1 MERRKSPRYSIYLRV
16 YFPEHD
22 LWGFTK
28 NISLDGCFVQ
38 TVETIS
44 AGFLADLLLEL
55 PVVGVVALKGYIHHS
70 GSQGDGVGMQFVQV
84 RFAPEQSDYYAIYTD
99 FLKIMPELE
108 KVRIDYLDKVQ
119 KGLLKL
125 QTMPEKKDG

>member
-38 TVETIS
+38 TAETIS

-55 PVVGVVALKGYIHHS
+55 PVVGVVSLKGYIHHS
-70 GSQGDGVGMQFVQV
+70 GTDGEGMGMQFVQV
-84 RFAPEQSDYYAIYTD
+84 RFAPEQSDYYGLYAD
-99 FLKIMPELE
+99 FIKLMPEME
-108 KVRIDYLDKVQ
+108 RIRANYIDMVQ

-125 QTMPEKKDG
+125 QTLPEKEGA

>member
-1 MERRKSPRYSIYLRV
+1 MERRKSQRYPVYLKV

-22 LWGFTK
+22 QWGYTK

-38 TVETIS
+38 TSKPIS
-44 AGFLADLLLEL
+44 QGFLADLLVEL

-70 GSQGDGVGMQFVQV
+70 GRENDGVGMQFVQV
-84 RFAPEQSDYYAIYTD
+84 RFAPEQSDYYAIYSE
-99 FLKIMPELE
+99 FLKTMPQLE
-108 KVRIDYLDKVQ
+108 KIRAGYLDMVQ

-125 QTMPEKKDG
+125 QTIPERPRS